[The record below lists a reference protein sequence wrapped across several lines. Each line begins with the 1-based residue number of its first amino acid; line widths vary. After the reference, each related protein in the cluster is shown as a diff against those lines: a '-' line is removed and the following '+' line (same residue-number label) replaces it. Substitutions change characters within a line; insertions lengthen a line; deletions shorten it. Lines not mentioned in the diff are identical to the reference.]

1 MKSHEQICCCN
12 LKGHE
17 GKEHRALSGRH
28 PRESS
33 LAWGPRKASLKRL
46 ADELRD
52 T

>member
-12 LKGHE
+12 LKGRE

-33 LAWGPRKASLKRL
+33 LDLGAQKGFPKEIGR
-46 ADELRD
+46 
-52 T
+52 